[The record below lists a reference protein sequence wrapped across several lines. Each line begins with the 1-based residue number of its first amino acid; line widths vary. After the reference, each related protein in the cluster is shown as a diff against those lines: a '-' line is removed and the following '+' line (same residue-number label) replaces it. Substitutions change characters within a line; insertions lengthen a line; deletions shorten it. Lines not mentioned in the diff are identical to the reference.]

1 MSNDLAFKS
10 LGLCDY
16 QETLDAMKS
25 HLGSEQFHDEI
36 WFVEHPPVFTLG
48 TAADKSHILNAK
60 NIPIIQTDRGGE
72 VTYHGP
78 GQLVI
83 YFMLD
88 IKRLELG
95 PKSLVQSIQNFTKNL
110 LNEFSIESNFIA
122 GAPGVYVEDKKI
134 ASIGLRISKGKSYH
148 GISINVDMDLDA
160 CKINFVTFNSIAFC
174 HAVGALLC
182 VPYTVGWPGVS
193 RDTALILLRHG
204 ALAEVGWEISDTLER
219 AYNGLFVE
227 GGTAS
232 SPLPL
237 CLMLFF
243 HHFTACGLV
252 IPFNL
257 WYA

>member
-1 MSNDLAFKS
+1 VSNDLAFKS

-16 QETLDAMKS
+16 QETLDAMKY
-25 HLGSEQFHDEI
+25 HLGSEQFYDEI

-48 TAADKSHILNAK
+48 TAADKSNILDAK

-110 LNEFSIESNFIA
+110 LNEFSIESNFID
-122 GAPGVYVEDKKI
+122 GAPGVYVVDKKI

-148 GISINVDMDLDA
+148 GISINVDMDLEPFSNINPCGYEGLEVAQIKDFKE
-160 CKINFVTFNSIAFC
+160 KITIKEVEQLAIK
-174 HAVGALLC
+174 HLG
-182 VPYTVGWPGVS
+182 
-193 RDTALILLRHG
+193 LI
-204 ALAEVGWEISDTLER
+204 
-219 AYNGLFVE
+219 F
-227 GGTAS
+227 
-232 SPLPL
+232 
-237 CLMLFF
+237 
-243 HHFTACGLV
+243 
-252 IPFNL
+252 
-257 WYA
+257 

>member
-16 QETLDAMKS
+16 QETLDAMRS

-110 LNEFSIESNFIA
+110 LNEFSIESNFID

-148 GISINVDMDLDA
+148 GISINVDMDLEPFSN
-160 CKINFVTFNSIAFC
+160 INPCGYEGLEVAQIKDFKENTSIKEVEQLAIK
-174 HAVGALLC
+174 HLG
-182 VPYTVGWPGVS
+182 
-193 RDTALILLRHG
+193 LI
-204 ALAEVGWEISDTLER
+204 
-219 AYNGLFVE
+219 F
-227 GGTAS
+227 
-232 SPLPL
+232 
-237 CLMLFF
+237 
-243 HHFTACGLV
+243 
-252 IPFNL
+252 
-257 WYA
+257 

>member
-16 QETLDAMKS
+16 QETLDAMKY
-25 HLGSEQFHDEI
+25 HLGSEQFYDEI

-110 LNEFSIESNFIA
+110 LNEFSIESNFID

-148 GISINVDMDLDA
+148 GISINVDMDLEPFSNINPCGYEGLEVVQIKDFKE
-160 CKINFVTFNSIAFC
+160 KITIKEVEQLAIK
-174 HAVGALLC
+174 HLG
-182 VPYTVGWPGVS
+182 
-193 RDTALILLRHG
+193 LI
-204 ALAEVGWEISDTLER
+204 
-219 AYNGLFVE
+219 F
-227 GGTAS
+227 
-232 SPLPL
+232 
-237 CLMLFF
+237 
-243 HHFTACGLV
+243 
-252 IPFNL
+252 
-257 WYA
+257 